1 MKLNSPFVP
10 KTDRKTDKVTINGMY
25 SKDNGATTPVE
36 KISDPTTLFKGDDFL
51 ELYYERGAT

>member
-1 MKLNSPFVP
+1 
-10 KTDRKTDKVTINGMY
+10 MY